1 MRIQLSGAE
10 EHLNLYLP
18 TGLMCNRLALGTAF
32 SVMHRK
38 YHVPLT
44 ASQAGRFAHALRQ
57 FRRTHPNWVLVEVES
72 ADGERIQITV

>member
-1 MRIQLSGAE
+1 MRIQINSPDTN
-10 EHLNLYLP
+10 LNLYIP

-44 ASQAGRFAHALRQ
+44 ASQAGRFARVLQQYRKN
-57 FRRTHPNWVLVEVES
+57 HPDWVLVEVES
-72 ADGERIQITV
+72 ANGEQVRITV